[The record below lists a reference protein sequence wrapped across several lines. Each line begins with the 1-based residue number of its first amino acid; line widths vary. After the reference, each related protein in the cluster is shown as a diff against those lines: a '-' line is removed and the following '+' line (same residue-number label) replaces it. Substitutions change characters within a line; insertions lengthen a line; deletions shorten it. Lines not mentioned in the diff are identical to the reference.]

1 MKKILSLILIL
12 TMILS
17 VSSVAMAAGACTT
30 DGCTTLHVASIGTAE
45 YHSLQEAIDAAVNGD
60 TITLLTDCS
69 ENVTVTQQADVVI
82 TIDGNK
88 NNGITMSGTI
98 TVDGKSQ
105 AYATAELTIQ
115 NFKFS
120 ADNISKPAYIN
131 MGVSGDNNTRYVSN
145 LTVKDCTFAYTGTG
159 KDVAAIKSYTGGDK
173 NLTITRC
180 KVDSKMHSLLQV
192 VNVTGVVID
201 GCIVNSKNGINL
213 NSSSNIEIMNSN
225 ISTNGYAVRIGVSG
239 GTSGAVALTN
249 NTLKSKNEDG
259 DATIIIRGTAAT
271 QVDLDMT
278 GNVVSG
284 NTHIS
289 GNTVETKISADANYW
304 DGEAA
309 PKTGSSGTPIAV
321 TSYYKDEA
329 KTDLAFSSGSVA
341 KIGNVGYP
349 SLAAAVA
356 AANDGDTITLLTDC
370 SGDGIVIDK
379 DITIDFAGHTYTVSG
394 KLVGSTGTETSGFQ
408 ILKDNEV
415 TLKNGTLTSSETAYK
430 PNPSDE
436 NNKSNTPCRILV
448 QNYADLTL
456 KDMVLD
462 GSKCKA
468 GLYTLSN
475 NYGTIVIDDTEITAP
490 DGGVAFDVYDYSDGG
505 YTPAPEVTVK
515 GNSNING
522 KIEKTGAATLEIE
535 SGYFSEDP
543 SAYVVGDAL
552 VAKVAEGT
560 DNIYAVGE
568 DAIEGIA
575 EAAAAANA
583 DITITVTRGSG
594 ELELP
599 EGTTVKVAEGVAG
612 TVIVNG
618 KTLKAGETYTVPV
631 KKSGNGIKV
640 KYEGGNSFS
649 TSKSAVPTSV
659 EIDGVPV
666 PFSGD
671 GKFFTVGCID
681 PNAQWVTVRWNST
694 SVTTNFNPDVT
705 VSCPNLGIPK
715 TGDMSVWAAIAQL
728 LGF

>member
-17 VSSVAMAAGACTT
+17 VSSVAMAEETAVAKIGETT
-30 DGCTTLHVASIGTAE
+30 YT
-45 YHSLQEAIDAAVNGD
+45 SLQTAIDAAVNGD

-98 TVDGKSQ
+98 TVDGKS
-105 AYATAELTIQ
+105 ATILTAGVTIK
-115 NFKFS
+115 NFNFS
-120 ADNISKPAYIN
+120 ANNIGKDAYIN
-131 MGVSGDNNTRYVSN
+131 MGVSGNNNTRYICN
-145 LTVKDCTFAYTGTG
+145 LTVEDCTFTYTGTG

-173 NLTITRC
+173 NLTIIRC
-180 KVDSKMHSLLQV
+180 KVDSKMHSLLQID
-192 VNVTGVVID
+192 NVAGLIID
-201 GCIVNSKNGINL
+201 DCTVESKNGINL
-213 NSSSNIEIMNSN
+213 NNSSNVEIKNSN
-225 ISTNGYAVRIGVSG
+225 ISVRGYAVRIGDKSG
-239 GTSGAVALTN
+239 GDSGAVKLID
-249 NTLKSKNEDG
+249 NTLKTDNSEN
-259 DATIIIRGTAAT
+259 DAVIIIRSAAIT
-271 QVDLDMT
+271 KVDLDMT

-284 NTHIS
+284 DTHIS
-289 GNTVETKISADANYW
+289 GNTNETDISADANYW

-309 PKTGSSGTPIAV
+309 PKTGDSGTTIAV
-321 TSYYKDEA
+321 TSYYKDAA

-370 SGDGIVIDK
+370 SGDGIVFPEGKFKDK
-379 DITIDFAGHTYTVSG
+379 GLTIDFAGHTYTVSG
-394 KLVGSTGTETSGFQ
+394 KLVGSAGTETSGFQ

-430 PNPSDE
+430 PTDS
-436 NNKSNTPCRILV
+436 STPCRILV

-462 GSKCKA
+462 GSKCKE

-475 NYGTIVIDDTEITAP
+475 NSGEVTIEDTEIIAP
-490 DGGVAFDVYDYSDGG
+490 TNGFAFDVYDYSSAG
-505 YTPAPEVTVK
+505 YAVPKVTVK
-515 GNSNING
+515 GDSNIDG
-522 KIEKTGAATLEIE
+522 EIEKSDAATLEIE

-543 SAYVVGDAL
+543 GENVVGNAL
-552 VAKVAEGT
+552 VAEVADGT

-583 DITITVTRGSG
+583 DITITVTSGSG

-599 EGTTVKVAEGVAG
+599 EGTTVKVAEGVVG
-612 TVIVNG
+612 PVIVNG
-618 KTLKAGETYTVPV
+618 KTLKAGETYIVPA

-705 VSCPNLGIPK
+705 VACTNLGIPK
-715 TGDMSVWAAIAQL
+715 TGDMSVWAAIAEF

>member
-17 VSSVAMAAGACTT
+17 VSSVAMAADACT
-30 DGCTTLHVASIGTAE
+30 DASCGIAHVASIGTAE
-45 YHSLQEAIDAAVNGD
+45 YHSLQDAIDAAELVGG
-60 TITLLTDCS
+60 TITLLKDCADD
-69 ENVTVTQQADVVI
+69 VTIEQKPDVKI
-82 TIDGNK
+82 TIDGANK
-88 NNGITMSGTI
+88 TMSGTI
-98 TVDGKSQ
+98 TVDGKS
-105 AYATAELTIQ
+105 AAFGWDTTGVTIK
-115 NFKFS
+115 NFKFNS
-120 ADNISKPAYIN
+120 SSISKPAFIN
-131 MGVSGDNNTRYVSN
+131 LGDKADTTNTRYTNNVTIAN
-145 LTVKDCTFAYTGTG
+145 CTFDYSGDEA
-159 KDVAAIKSYTGGDK
+159 KNAIQSFTGGDK
-173 NLTITRC
+173 NLTVTDC
-180 KVDSKMHSLLQV
+180 TVNPKVFSFL
-192 VNVTGVVID
+192 NVAGVDGIVID
-201 GCIVNSKNGINL
+201 NCTVNGTKEGINL
-213 NSSSNIEIMNSN
+213 NSSLNVEIKNSTV
-225 ISTNGYAVRIGVSG
+225 SAEAYAVRIGAGSEGSSG
-239 GTSGAVALTN
+239 DVEMTGNNLKATNDNGSAIILRGEAV
-249 NTLKSKNEDG
+249 KK
-259 DATIIIRGTAAT
+259 
-271 QVDLDMT
+271 VDLDMT
-278 GNVVSG
+278 DNVVSG
-284 NTHIS
+284 DTHIS
-289 GNTVETKISADANYW
+289 GNTGETKISADANYW
-304 DGEAA
+304 DGAAA
-309 PKTGSSGTPIAV
+309 PKTGDSGTPIAV
-321 TSYYKDEA
+321 TSYYTDEA

-356 AANDGDTITLLTDC
+356 AAQNGDTITLLTDC

-379 DITIDFAGHTYTVSG
+379 DIIIDFAGHTYTVSG
-394 KLVGSTGTETSGFQ
+394 KLVGSAGTETSGFQ

-430 PNPSDE
+430 PNPSDV
-436 NNKSNTPCRILV
+436 NNKTNTPCRILV

-462 GSKCKA
+462 GSKCKE
-468 GLYTLSN
+468 GSYTLSN
-475 NYGTIVIDDTEITAP
+475 NSGEVTIEDTEIIAP
-490 DGGVAFDVYDYSDGG
+490 TNGFAFDVYDYSSAG
-505 YTPAPEVTVK
+505 YAVPKVTVK
-515 GNSNING
+515 GNSNIDG
-522 KIEKTGAATLEIE
+522 EIKKSEAATLEIE
-535 SGYFSEDP
+535 SGYFSKDP
-543 SAYVVGDAL
+543 SEYVVDKAL
-552 VAKVAEGT
+552 VAEVTDGN

-599 EGTTVKVAEGVAG
+599 EGTTVKVDEGVAG
-612 TVIVNG
+612 SVIVNG
-618 KTLKAGETYTVPV
+618 KTLKAGETYTVPA

-715 TGDMSVWAAIAQL
+715 TGDMSVWAAIAEF

>member
-17 VSSVAMAAGACTT
+17 VSSVAMAEGACT
-30 DGCTTLHVASIGTAE
+30 DASCGTTHVASIGTAQ
-45 YHSLQEAIDAAVNGD
+45 YHSLQDAINAAVNGD
-60 TITLLTDCS
+60 TVTLLKDCD
-69 ENVTVTQQADVVI
+69 EDVTVVQAPGVVF
-82 TIDGNK
+82 TIDGK
-88 NNGITMSGTI
+88 NNTMTGTI
-98 TVDGKSQ
+98 TVNGKS
-105 AYATAELTIQ
+105 ALDTTAGLTIK
-115 NFKFS
+115 NFKFDS
-120 ADNISKPAYIN
+120 SSNSDDEDYCISLAVPTD
-131 MGVSGDNNTRYVSN
+131 VDNTRYVKN
-145 LTVKDCTFAYTGTG
+145 LTVENCTFTGNGQT
-159 KDVAAIKSYTGGDK
+159 VAAIRSHTGGDK
-173 NLTITRC
+173 NL
-180 KVDSKMHSLLQV
+180 KVIKCEVDNTMHSLLQIIGV
-192 VNVTGVVID
+192 DGVVVD
-201 GCIVNSKNGINL
+201 NCKVNSKNGLNL
-213 NSSSNIEIMNSN
+213 NNSTDVEIKNSN
-225 ISTNGYAVRIGVSG
+225 VSVGGYAVRIGPSSG
-239 GTSGAVALTN
+239 GGSGAITLIN
-249 NTLKSKNEDG
+249 NTLATDNSGD
-259 DATIIIRGTAAT
+259 DATIVIRGNAVTD
-271 QVDLDMT
+271 VDLDMT

-284 NTHIS
+284 DTHIS
-289 GNTVETKISADANYW
+289 GNTEATQISADANYW
-304 DGEAA
+304 DGAAA
-309 PKTGSSGTPIAV
+309 PKTGDSGTPIAV
-321 TSYYKDEA
+321 TSYYTDEA

-349 SLAAAVA
+349 SLAEAVA
-356 AANDGDTITLLTDC
+356 AAQNGDTITLLTDC
-370 SGDGIVIDK
+370 GGDGIVIDK
-379 DITIDFAGHTYTVSG
+379 DITIDFAGHTYTVTG
-394 KLVGSTGTETSGFQ
+394 NPVGSAGTETQAFQ
-408 ILKDNEV
+408 ILKNNKV
-415 TLKNGTLTSSETAYK
+415 TLKNGTLTSTASSGVK
-430 PNPSDE
+430 ML
-436 NNKSNTPCRILV
+436 I
-448 QNYADLTL
+448 QNYSNLTL
-456 KDMVLD
+456 ENMKLD
-462 GSKCKA
+462 GTNI
-468 GLYTLSN
+468 GDGNYTLSN
-475 NYGTIVIDDTEITAP
+475 NSGEVTIEDTEITAP
-490 DGGVAFDVYDYSDGG
+490 DGGVAFDVYDYSSAG
-505 YTPAPEVTVK
+505 YEVPEVTVK
-515 GNSNING
+515 GNSNIDG
-522 KIEKTGAATLEIE
+522 EIEKSGDATLEIE

-543 SAYVVGDAL
+543 SAYVVGNAL
-552 VAKVAEGT
+552 VAKVTDGP

-715 TGDMSVWAAIAQL
+715 TGDMSVWAAIAEF